1 MMLTVYSLSTD
12 AVGYILS
19 VNGQHSTH
27 WTQLTMIFIIEQID
41 DIANQCLLVYIA
53 WQMKTIASLALS
65 LPPMNI

>member
-1 MMLTVYSLSTD
+1 MLTVYSLSTD

-19 VNGQHSTH
+19 VNGQHST
-27 WTQLTMIFIIEQID
+27 IFIIEQID